1 MAYTWRYLK
10 RNCPVCNGVRR
21 DCRENTS
28 TGLIHCRCDEVSS
41 VPGLKF
47 VGQDVLGFNMWAP
60 DTGAEIGYSASLE
73 FQREYR
79 RTKKEQQVS
88 RFTHCLSVQERD
100 RQFRLVLQWKATTLT
115 PRHVSHLIEKRQLIT
130 DEVNW
135 LITQK
140 WVRTWEPGIKTPVGI
155 KENLPGISPDG
166 FLLGRPGFTIAA
178 LDPDS
183 HITGMQIATLLDD
196 PKYIWLSS
204 APLGGNGP
212 QLPNGEL
219 PLFCWKHPNTPQIKT
234 VILCE
239 GALKSMLVALL
250 LWRVGQ
256 HDIAVIGTA
265 SAARYGSKTLSDY
278 LKRLG
283 ANDIRLMPDAGARA
297 NRHIAAANQQTLEWL
312 VQWGYHVTVG
322 DWGQLE
328 DKSQPDFDELLAAFR
343 GNEVRLIHA
352 PDYLAG
358 VEKTAHSFNAMAGLL
373 SQLKHQLQ
381 KARGRLKAWGFGKK
395 GSVELETS
403 STTPK
408 QTVSYQALDRLT
420 VWSQA
425 IKSGAKFL
433 CDSSAT
439 GTGKSFDSGRLHTEQ
454 LDCRQIIFATKEH
467 RNPATSTLSEWTHL
481 EARHGGLKCDRFGKQ
496 RRVKIGE
503 SYSISPNCSRVNTID
518 ALRSLNVSGADCAE
532 LICQTCPFL
541 EACRVGAVYGYLSQ
555 RREALKSPR
564 IIASPESLP
573 EPIDAMNS
581 NGYDYSQTA
590 IIWDEW
596 SENLRVT
603 QTLTVTQHDIN
614 QMRLKL
620 DERAPGQYQVLKPLL
635 MILAALLSG
644 EIPAPNRK
652 YGWSHAAILE
662 HLPSLPDFLDLE
674 EIEQT
679 IAFEPSLINT
689 TLEYGISLAD
699 LPASA
704 RKKLTCGDET
714 TAIRVEK
721 EVIKQW
727 IVPFVGI
734 LQGNPGA
741 LRIRNRLL
749 TVTLPDQRLVRIAR
763 AAKANIF
770 LDATGDRAELAALL
784 GISPQQLLCIR
795 KEQPNT
801 DNLELIQVASLG
813 RLGMNR
819 GNSQIRRVEAV
830 VDHIQNNIDPK
841 AAVADF
847 KKFGEQYQDTGIETV
862 LKWWVETRGM
872 NDFEQITTLILIGTP
887 CRDLGA
893 LESEFITRTGRA
905 PLNGTLKVK
914 YPIQVKGAI
923 PEDIQPYFEMEVS
936 ADLEFRAFV
945 RRRILADIHQA
956 IGRLRTHRRPGEKL
970 IVYFLGDYPL
980 DIPVTLVRAS
990 DITPEAADK
999 TERVELAIK
1008 AAVEQLQTTGQK
1020 ITTTAIAFVTGY
1032 SQQHI
1037 SRFRDLLKMLIESPN
1052 SQMSKT
1058 TQKTQEAQ
1066 WLVREYLPLVAS
1078 LPEFEMLQEVATLLS
1093 VYGRSNFEWLFEATP
1108 ALTQIAIL
1116 AKLMLTLPM
1125 DCLRQLTSATVL
1137 GLNLF
1142 SSTSVPSES
1151 TTT

>member
-1 MAYTWRYLK
+1 
-10 RNCPVCNGVRR
+10 
-21 DCRENTS
+21 
-28 TGLIHCRCDEVSS
+28 
-41 VPGLKF
+41 
-47 VGQDVLGFNMWAP
+47 
-60 DTGAEIGYSASLE
+60 
-73 FQREYR
+73 
-79 RTKKEQQVS
+79 
-88 RFTHCLSVQERD
+88 
-100 RQFRLVLQWKATTLT
+100 
-115 PRHVSHLIEKRQLIT
+115 
-130 DEVNW
+130 
-135 LITQK
+135 
-140 WVRTWEPGIKTPVGI
+140 
-155 KENLPGISPDG
+155 
-166 FLLGRPGFTIAA
+166 
-178 LDPDS
+178 
-183 HITGMQIATLLDD
+183 
-196 PKYIWLSS
+196 
-204 APLGGNGP
+204 
-212 QLPNGEL
+212 
-219 PLFCWKHPNTPQIKT
+219 
-234 VILCE
+234 
-239 GALKSMLVALL
+239 
-250 LWRVGQ
+250 
-256 HDIAVIGTA
+256 
-265 SAARYGSKTLSDY
+265 
-278 LKRLG
+278 
-283 ANDIRLMPDAGARA
+283 
-297 NRHIAAANQQTLEWL
+297 
-312 VQWGYHVTVG
+312 
-322 DWGQLE
+322 
-328 DKSQPDFDELLAAFR
+328 
-343 GNEVRLIHA
+343 
-352 PDYLAG
+352 
-358 VEKTAHSFNAMAGLL
+358 
-373 SQLKHQLQ
+373 
-381 KARGRLKAWGFGKK
+381 
-395 GSVELETS
+395 
-403 STTPK
+403 
-408 QTVSYQALDRLT
+408 
-420 VWSQA
+420 
-425 IKSGAKFL
+425 
-433 CDSSAT
+433 
-439 GTGKSFDSGRLHTEQ
+439 
-454 LDCRQIIFATKEH
+454 
-467 RNPATSTLSEWTHL
+467 
-481 EARHGGLKCDRFGKQ
+481 
-496 RRVKIGE
+496 
-503 SYSISPNCSRVNTID
+503 
-518 ALRSLNVSGADCAE
+518 
-532 LICQTCPFL
+532 
-541 EACRVGAVYGYLSQ
+541 
-555 RREALKSPR
+555 
-564 IIASPESLP
+564 
-573 EPIDAMNS
+573 MNS

-784 GISPQQLLCIR
+784 GISTQQLLCIR
-795 KEQPNT
+795 QEQPNT

-847 KKFGEQYQDTGIETV
+847 KKFGEQYQDAGIETV

-905 PLNGTLKVK
+905 PSNGTLKVK

-956 IGRLRTHRRPGEKL
+956 IGRLRAHRRPGEKL

-1008 AAVEQLQTTGQK
+1008 AAVEQLQATGQK
-1020 ITTTAIAFVTGY
+1020 ITTTAIALVTGY

-1058 TQKTQEAQ
+1058 TQKPQEAQ
-1066 WLVREYLPLVAS
+1066 WLAEGILTAS
-1078 LPEFEMLQEVATLLS
+1078 CFIT
-1093 VYGRSNFEWLFEATP
+1093 
-1108 ALTQIAIL
+1108 
-1116 AKLMLTLPM
+1116 
-1125 DCLRQLTSATVL
+1125 
-1137 GLNLF
+1137 
-1142 SSTSVPSES
+1142 
-1151 TTT
+1151 